1 MTTLRKKIKDV
12 NKQKIDNMISQF
24 DILAESMQDCIDT
37 HESLIN
43 LYDESGRKLAS
54 VSDYDDLISRQKKLT
69 KQYAEDIDLLQEE
82 LDTLEEGSDAY
93 NDTNKKLQE
102 YYNKMIDCASAVED
116 YKDQIVELTYQVLD
130 DYIDKLDMVNNTI
143 STMTTLIGDE
153 GLLDDNGGLTD
164 RGLAQVA
171 LYAQQLS
178 QAKQEAEEY
187 RNAIVSLDEALAKD
201 LITTA
206 EYDSMLKE
214 YRSAQESAVEAVKSA
229 QDAILSL
236 VKEGIQAEIDAKEE
250 LVDTTKAELEAQK
263 DLDDYNSTVSDKL
276 KQISVLEKQIATLS
290 LSTNRE
296 DVAQKLELQEQLAD
310 LQKELVE
317 TTADENLD
325 KQKEALD
332 DELDKFTEVKEAEM
346 TKLDTDLDAQE
357 AAIADYLSQVQSNYS
372 TVYTVLN
379 QYGEAYNLEA
389 TEDLTTPW
397 ESGSDAADLC
407 ASAIGDAVST
417 INYEIANI
425 DTSPIYDLI
434 EAFNELADQI
444 ASFGGSSSSSSSSS
458 SYENVTGQGTWQK
471 STKNGKWWYGET
483 YRDDGDYWYADS
495 GYYNINGKTYGFDDD
510 GYMLTGWDDTYAE
523 DGKWHYFDPD
533 SGEMQKSVWQ
543 KGKDGNWYYLTKDGS
558 MATDAAVK
566 AKDGN
571 GYYYVDDDGVWDG
584 QTLTAQ
590 EVNDR
595 HYKTAY
601 KTGTKSAKDGI
612 ALWQENG
619 LGSEIRVTKDGV
631 LQQFDAGDRVFNDEQ
646 VDKLWKITQLPDLP
660 FTLSDSIANP
670 VNSNAIIKRDIGGNV
685 ENTVIVQGDAS
696 EKTISLI
703 NNALYDFAENKMAK
717 EFMKQLK
724 YELR

>member
-1 MTTLRKKIKDV
+1 
-12 NKQKIDNMISQF
+12 MISQF